1 MKLERQYRLSAC
13 EVNCLKIAILGS
25 GAMGSLFGAYLSQKN
40 DVWLIDIDPQKVERI
55 NTKGITVVEKE
66 VRKLFK
72 PKAVVSSK
80 GLGEM
85 DLIIVFVKSMYTIAA
100 LEQNKHLIGEKTYL
114 ITLQNGAGHE
124 SKLLKFADK
133 KNVLIGTTQHNSSVS
148 TEGEILH
155 GGGGKT
161 IIGVIDG
168 NISGIRNIALNFT
181 SCGIQT
187 EVSDDV
193 KKQIW
198 TKLFLNTAASSLTAI
213 LQVPLGFI
221 SENPHACSLMES
233 LARESVKAANTEC
246 SNCFIEDEIIKDIKD
261 VLNIAKEGYTSIY
274 SDIKNGNYTE
284 VDTISGYVLEVAKKN
299 GIPAPYHQFVVSMI
313 HALEDKAH
321 EK

>member
-1 MKLERQYRLSAC
+1 M
-13 EVNCLKIAILGS
+13 KIAILGS

-40 DVWLIDIDPQKVERI
+40 DVWLIDIDAQKVDRI

-66 VRKLFK
+66 VRQVYM
-72 PKAVVSSK
+72 PKAVCK
-80 GLGEM
+80 TDGLGEM
-85 DLIIVFVKSMYTIAA
+85 DLIIVFVKSMYTIEA
-100 LEQNKHLIGEKTYL
+100 LKQNRHLISAKTYL

-133 KNVLIGTTQHNSSVS
+133 ENVLIGTTQHNSSVS
-148 TEGEILH
+148 TEGDILH
-155 GGGGKT
+155 GGGGRT
-161 IIGVIDG
+161 AIGVISG
-168 NISGIRNIALNFT
+168 NSSRIRNIALNFT

-187 EVSDDV
+187 EVSDNV

-221 SENPHACSLMES
+221 SENPHACFLMES

-246 SNCFIEDEIIKDIKD
+246 SNCFIEDEVINDIKA
-261 VLNIAKEGYTSIY
+261 VLNNAKEGYTSIY

-284 VDTISGYVLEVAKKN
+284 VDTISGYVLDVAKKN
-299 GIPAPYHQFVVSMI
+299 GIPAPFHQFVVSMM

-321 EK
+321 VK